1 VGVLFSYLVWQE
13 MGWKGVVD
21 DEAERAAELELAS
34 AAGNDA
40 RVRENG
46 IGWVDEL
53 QGVTVVL

>member
-1 VGVLFSYLVWQE
+1 

-21 DEAERAAELELAS
+21 DEAERVAELELAG
-34 AAGNDA
+34 AAGNNA
-40 RVRENG
+40 RVREYG